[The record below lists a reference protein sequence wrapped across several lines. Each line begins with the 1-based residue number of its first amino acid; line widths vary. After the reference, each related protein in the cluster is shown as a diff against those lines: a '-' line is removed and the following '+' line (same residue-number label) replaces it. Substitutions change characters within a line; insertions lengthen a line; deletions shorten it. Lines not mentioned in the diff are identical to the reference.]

1 MRSYSNDLR
10 ERVIKAV
17 EDGLSRRAAA
27 RKLDVGAATA
37 IRWAQQ
43 WKTTGSVAPAIHKPS
58 RSPLEAHAAFLLGL
72 IDQQP
77 DMTLAEIKAA
87 LFSSVGVTA
96 AVSAIHRFF
105 ARRQITFKKK
115 LCTPPSKPGPTWL
128 RPARPGKSPSLRLI
142 RKSSS
147 SSTRPA
153 PRPT

>member
-1 MRSYSNDLR
+1 MRAYSKDLR

-17 EDGLSRRAAA
+17 EGGLSCRKAA

-37 IRWAQQ
+37 IRWTQQ

-58 RSPLEAHAAFLLGL
+58 RSPLEAHAPFLLNL
-72 IDQQP
+72 VEQQP
-77 DMTLAEIKAA
+77 DMTLEEIKAA
-87 LFSSVGVTA
+87 LVASLGVTA

-105 ARRQITFKKK
+105 ARRQISFKKK
-115 LCTPPSKPGPTWL
+115 RCTPPSRPGPTWRRL
-128 RPARPGKSPSLRLI
+128 ARPGKTPNPYLI

-153 PRPT
+153 RPPT